1 VQQKNN
7 ENALRRAYLRTF
19 GTEDGETVLK
29 DLEARC
35 GYNSVSHVASDP
47 YETAFREGQRSVILA
62 IHALNR
68 GSGE

>member
-1 VQQKNN
+1 MQQRNKD
-7 ENALRRAYLRTF
+7 NALRRAYLRTF
-19 GTEDGETVLK
+19 DTEDGKIVLK

-35 GYNSVSHVASDP
+35 GYNAVSHVAGDP

>member
-1 VQQKNN
+1 MQQKNN

-35 GYNSVSHVASDP
+35 GYNSVSHVANDP